1 MKNVE
6 AQAED
11 QRKKLHSTE
20 IELATQR
27 QLVLE
32 LKANLEKAKEVAKAV
47 KEAAEASEQAAY
59 DRVVLETQT

>member
-47 KEAAEASEQAAY
+47 KEAAEASE
-59 DRVVLETQT
+59 